1 MESRGTHVIS
11 LELDFASLELDSVLI
26 DSLLELSVFAVS
38 ELSGLDVSELELA
51 VSELDEIVFSLELD
65 CTPLVSLELD
75 SSLFESLLS
84 GSS

>member
-11 LELDFASLELDSVLI
+11 LELDFASLELDSVSI

-38 ELSGLDVSELELA
+38 ELSGLEVSELELA

-65 CTPLVSLELD
+65 